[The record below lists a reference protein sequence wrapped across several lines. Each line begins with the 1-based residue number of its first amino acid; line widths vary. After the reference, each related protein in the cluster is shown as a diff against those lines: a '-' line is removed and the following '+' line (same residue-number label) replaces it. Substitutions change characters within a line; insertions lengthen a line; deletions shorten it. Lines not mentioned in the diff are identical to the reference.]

1 MPSNMWE
8 DRHSEVVD
16 ALRSRALAVEQ
27 DQDVLRQR
35 AANKVSTIS
44 SSMGSHE
51 STVFM
56 KPTKE
61 QVDEQWARALVKK
74 GLALDLVDDPEFRHA
89 VLLTARAGQGY
100 VDAQKSVSRLPHRT
114 TMSTSIIPT
123 LDVKVHAEISRKV
136 YGLIKETG
144 AFAFASGL
152 IVSCRWAAHF

>member
-8 DRHSEVVD
+8 DRHSEVVG
-16 ALRSRALAVEQ
+16 ALRSRALALEQ

-35 AANKVSTIS
+35 ARNKVSPMS
-44 SSMGSHE
+44 SSIGSHE

-61 QVDEQWARALVKK
+61 QVDEQWARAVVKK

-89 VLLTARAGQGY
+89 VLLTARAGLSY
-100 VDAQKSVSRLPHRT
+100 VDAQKSCCRLPHRT
-114 TMSTSIIPT
+114 TMTTSIIPT
-123 LDVKVHAEISRKV
+123 LDVKVDAKISKKI

-144 AFAFASGL
+144 ACLSWLML
-152 IVSCRWAAHF
+152 IVCCRWASHF